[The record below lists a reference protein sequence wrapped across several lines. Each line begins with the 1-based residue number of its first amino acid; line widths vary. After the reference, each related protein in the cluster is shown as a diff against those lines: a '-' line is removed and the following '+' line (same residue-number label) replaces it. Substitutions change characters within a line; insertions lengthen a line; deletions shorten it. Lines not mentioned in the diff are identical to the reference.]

1 MMMHNCGGATLADET
16 ALTGMAS
23 KTQML
28 GHEQLNLMWNHLVNT
43 TLFIMNLVQTG
54 LILN

>member
-1 MMMHNCGGATLADET
+1 MMHNCGGATLADET